1 MKSALKTFCHRL
13 WLRTQGALVGGVL
26 TALGFLY
33 AGPTLIQSDGHG
45 FRAEIGYTD
54 EARAQMDALMRTV
67 SIEEI
72 K

>member
-1 MKSALKTFCHRL
+1 MKSALKTFFRRL
-13 WLRTQGALVGGVL
+13 WLRTQGALVGAML

-45 FRAEIGYTD
+45 FRAEIRYID
-54 EARAQMDALMRTV
+54 ETRAQMDALMKTV
-67 SIEEI
+67 STKEI